1 MTPSRM
7 NLWLIVPVKP
17 FHEAKSRLTGALST
31 EERTLLSARLLE
43 HTLLVAAAAQS
54 FARTVVVSR
63 DPAALSMA
71 ARSNALPLKEKGG
84 ELNAAL
90 TQACHF
96 AAASG
101 AEAALLLPS
110 DLPKLQPDD
119 LRWLAEQFRLHPASV
134 VIVPSRDG
142 GTNAL
147 VTPLPLPFTLAFGAR
162 SSQAHQRRALAA
174 GCVVYIVHR
183 PALGFDLDTPGDLSE
198 WLHAP
203 SERIKSP

>member
-1 MTPSRM
+1 M

-17 FHEAKSRLTGALST
+17 FHEAKSRLTGALSP

-43 HTLLVAAAAQS
+43 HTLLVATAAQS
-54 FARTVVVSR
+54 FSRTVVVSR

-71 ARSNALPLKEKGG
+71 ARSNALPLKERRG

-101 AEAALLLPS
+101 AEGALLLPS
-110 DLPKLQPDD
+110 DLPRLQPDD
-119 LRWLAEQFRLHPASV
+119 LRRLAEQFRLHPASV
-134 VIVPSRDG
+134 VIAPSRNG

-147 VTPLPLPFTLAFGAR
+147 ATPLPLPFALAFGAR
-162 SSQAHQRRALAA
+162 SSQVHQQRALAA
-174 GCVVYIVHR
+174 GYKVYIVHH
-183 PALGFDLDTPGDLSE
+183 PALDFDLDTPDDLSA
-198 WLHAP
+198 WLHA
-203 SERIKSP
+203 R